1 MTATANHKRKAVLAE
16 IAREELVRL
25 VYGPITNEQDRAK
38 LAELADAAG
47 VRLEDVLPASG
58 EPGHDP
64 RTHRPAATAPEPA
77 EPERTE
83 PREPS
88 QEEFDE
94 LAEDVEELET
104 QSMVAAYASDVAE
117 LLDTDMDEAEAIV
130 RGWGTAS
137 RPGIVAFL
145 LAHGSEWA
153 RLQLVTELAA

>member
-1 MTATANHKRKAVLAE
+1 MTATANDKRKAVLAE

-25 VYGPITNEQDRAK
+25 VYGPITNEQDYAK

-64 RTHRPAATAPEPA
+64 RTHRPAAKASEPA

-83 PREPS
+83 PREPV
-88 QEEFDE
+88 QEELDE
-94 LAEDVEELET
+94 LAEDVEELEA

-130 RGWGTAS
+130 RGWGAHP
-137 RPGIVAFL
+137 RPGILAFL
-145 LAHGSEWA
+145 LAHGSEWT
-153 RLQLVTELAA
+153 RLHLVTDLAA